1 MRVTVFHGDIIDA
14 PADAIC
20 TSTNPRLSLFEGT
33 GGRVRE
39 KGGWGVLRE
48 CEAIL
53 DREKEATGQRRAK
66 LASAHLTSA
75 GTLPFRGVIHC
86 VASDSNHKSSAE
98 IVAWCVRNALTV
110 ADRAGFQRLA
120 MPVFATGHAHF
131 GFEESLAAM
140 ITALREATTSV
151 EEVVIVVL
159 EEERVEAARR
169 MVSARSSRA

>member
-1 MRVTVFHGDIIDA
+1 MKIRLFHGDLVDA

-39 KGGWGVLRE
+39 KGGWSILRE

-53 DREKEATGQRRAK
+53 DREKEANGQRRAK

-75 GTLPFRGVIHC
+75 GTLPFRGIIHC
-86 VASDSNHKSSAE
+86 VASDSNHKSSSE
-98 IVAWCVRNALTV
+98 IVGWCVRNALTV
-110 ADRAGFQRLA
+110 ADRAGFKRLA

-131 GFEESLAAM
+131 GFEESLDAM
-140 ITALREATTSV
+140 MAALREAASAV
-151 EEVVIVVL
+151 EEVVIVVYEDDRL
-159 EEERVEAARR
+159 ELARR
-169 MVSARSSRA
+169 FDDLTI